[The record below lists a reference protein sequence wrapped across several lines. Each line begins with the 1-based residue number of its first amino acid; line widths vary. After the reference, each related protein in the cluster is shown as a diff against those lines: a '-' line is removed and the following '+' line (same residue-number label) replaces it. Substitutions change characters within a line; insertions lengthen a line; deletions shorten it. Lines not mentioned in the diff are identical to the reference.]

1 MILGASHHV
10 LIFPQAG
17 SAVSL
22 SLFEDDPFQQPHQE
36 QRLRSGFRSRKAPL
50 VSVPGIPVRL
60 TCLEEAACPFL
71 GAGGLRAQH
80 CSDGLVK
87 HRLEAALRQGRALEV
102 FH

>member
-1 MILGASHHV
+1 M
-10 LIFPQAG
+10 
-17 SAVSL
+17 
-22 SLFEDDPFQQPHQE
+22 
-36 QRLRSGFRSRKAPL
+36 
-50 VSVPGIPVRL
+50 SVPGIPVRL